1 MPQPAPFG
9 QPRPLTSVMGLSVIT
24 LLAYYGYYK
33 WAVQEE
39 LRAYEGQ
46 GWSGNLCLLPFLLGT
61 SLPPLLAHFD
71 PDVPPSF
78 AWFFLLGIIWIYIVQ
93 FRLYCKVNQLY
104 RQDGL
109 PEPLVIW
116 WVFIPGLNL
125 VVGLR
130 QIHFLSEYWTRKRD
144 LSPGDPIANVLPRLF
159 SNPGIL

>member
-1 MPQPAPFG
+1 MSQSDPLG
-9 QPRPLTSVMGLSVIT
+9 QPRPLTPVMGLSVVT
-24 LLAYYGYYK
+24 LLAYYSYYK
-33 WAVQEE
+33 WIVQEE

-46 GWSGNLCLLPFLLGT
+46 GWSGNLCLLPFLLGVT
-61 SLPPLLAHFD
+61 LPPLLSYFD

-78 AWFFLLGIIWIYIVQ
+78 AWLFLLGVIWIYIVQ

-104 RQDGL
+104 REEGL
-109 PEPLVIW
+109 PEPLVVW

-130 QIHFLSEYWTRKRD
+130 QIHFLSEYWARRRD
-144 LSPGDPIANVLPRLF
+144 LEQTDPVAAALPLLF